1 MIISNQPAT
10 KSINEETEQLP
21 HSGHQRSPVHVTDGT
36 EDKCVMVTSEGTK
49 GQLPAVMTS
58 Q

>member
-1 MIISNQPAT
+1 MILSNQPVM

-21 HSGHQRSPVHVTDGT
+21 RSGHQHSPVHVSDGT
-36 EDKCVMVTSEGTK
+36 EHKCVMVTSEETK
-49 GQLPAVMTS
+49 VQLPAVMTS